1 MAGRCGAG
9 AGWNAGAAGRAIAG
23 GAGRATAAGAAGRAI
38 AGAAG
43 RAIAAGAAGRAAAAA
58 GAGPRP
64 GCCADAP
71 MLPAMR
77 KRPTREA
84 ANGSAKPIRSGSMVV
99 SSLYTRLHASLTRE
113 RGKRSMHQRRAM
125 IIARSQDRLAPR
137 SSTPRSADGWVLPP
151 QWETADDRAIDRPAL
166 GGDGLSINADPHD
179 TVLVRHDGRN
189 NVIGILKPRRMGP
202 GCDWSATP
210 FLQSLAQLCAGF
222 ACFTMEPRPFAIR
235 STRSLQQPRT
245 SAARWAE
252 RSEPTLAVCAK
263 TICAKLVGT
272 ARSAPL
278 PTLR

>member
-1 MAGRCGAG
+1 
-9 AGWNAGAAGRAIAG
+9 
-23 GAGRATAAGAAGRAI
+23 
-38 AGAAG
+38 
-43 RAIAAGAAGRAAAAA
+43 
-58 GAGPRP
+58 
-64 GCCADAP
+64 
-71 MLPAMR
+71 
-77 KRPTREA
+77 
-84 ANGSAKPIRSGSMVV
+84 
-99 SSLYTRLHASLTRE
+99 
-113 RGKRSMHQRRAM
+113 MHQRRAM

-245 SAARWAE
+245 SAGGMREASPRSQYARRPYARNWWAPREVRLCPPRLPVE
-252 RSEPTLAVCAK
+252 RHTSAATAEGKRRRTGQQGRIDVAVDALGLLGV
-263 TICAKLVGT
+263 AN
-272 ARSAPL
+272 PE
-278 PTLR
+278 